1 MLSGVLM
8 STWQQPPCSKVW
20 ELLRRVLFAV
30 LVQRFPGR
38 KRVPKIR
45 EAAYRRALELIRRA
59 VGALA
64 HQNEVS
70 TLIEPE
76 RRIIHASDRQV
87 PVRVDPLQRYSTP
100 G

>member
-1 MLSGVLM
+1 MALFSSIDMAEASLR
-8 STWQQPPCSKVW
+8 SKVW

-38 KRVPKIR
+38 KHVPKIR
-45 EAAYRRALELIRRA
+45 EVAYRRALEVIRRA
-59 VGALA
+59 VGTLA
-64 HQNEVS
+64 HQNEIS

-87 PVRVDPLQRYSTP
+87 PRPCRPPP
-100 G
+100 GIFDAR